1 MTMQSRDGFIFGLIN
16 AIGNFGAVFV
26 DQSYTTAAIAARPS
40 ASWKSYLLGG
50 ALWFSIPF
58 AMATSLGLA
67 SRAAGVLNT
76 LFQFARRKLI
86 QGYRSPL
93 TRRHKVWLPLQLPYI
108 SWAKRAGI

>member
-76 LFQFARRKLI
+76 LF
-86 QGYRSPL
+86 
-93 TRRHKVWLPLQLPYI
+93 
-108 SWAKRAGI
+108 